1 MAAIYM
7 ISTLLNCRKTLSTNR
22 SIDAETFA
30 NIQRYITV
38 YIGSYEIQ
46 YLRQTHKKKY
56 KNNNKNIA
64 EKLYAC
70 AMNNCALL
78 LLSFPVSCCRQ
89 T

>member
-46 YLRQTHKKKY
+46 YLRQTHKKNTKTTIKTLQ
-56 KNNNKNIA
+56 KNCMRA
-64 EKLYAC
+64 
-70 AMNNCALL
+70 
-78 LLSFPVSCCRQ
+78 Q
-89 T
+89 